1 MHDVPLV
8 GTALAAVG
16 LRRGMLLVDDCC
28 ARMAVRAEM
37 VRKVMALGPEQLAN
51 LTEAQRVQVEQVKA
65 WAVANN
71 ITAD

>member
-1 MHDVPLV
+1 M
-8 GTALAAVG
+8 
-16 LRRGMLLVDDCC
+16 LVDHCGD
-28 ARMAVRAEM
+28 RMAVRAEM

-51 LTEAQRVQVEQVKA
+51 LTEAQRLQVEQVKA